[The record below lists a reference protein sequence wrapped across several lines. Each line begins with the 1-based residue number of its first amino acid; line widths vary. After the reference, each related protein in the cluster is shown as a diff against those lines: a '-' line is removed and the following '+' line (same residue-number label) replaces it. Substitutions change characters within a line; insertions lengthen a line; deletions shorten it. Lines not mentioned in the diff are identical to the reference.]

1 MEGYS
6 CPQDFKYLYYFV
18 PFFFSLVASAQKG
31 GSKDKEVIIRAC
43 TQYIGYSTYRA
54 YFGYDNPNRR
64 EITVDENNSY
74 IIIES
79 THQKKKG
86 VNVFKAG
93 SVDKAFWFDF
103 NAKDNVE
110 WTVITPSGNVH
121 KVVASAN
128 SSHCPEGD
136 GGVIFPVYGQ
146 GSGKSN
152 DLIGM
157 ELTSLAGQTAGDAA
171 LRCYFSNTRKFEST
185 NSNCASKPKDARS
198 INTTYWYFFPI
209 L

>member
-1 MEGYS
+1 M
-6 CPQDFKYLYYFV
+6 KTHYYPPSIKAWKVIPV
-18 PFFFSLVASAQKG
+18 PKILSICITLFLFFFSLVASAQKG

-157 ELTSLAGQTAGDAA
+157 ELTSLAGQTAGD
-171 LRCYFSNTRKFEST
+171 
-185 NSNCASKPKDARS
+185 
-198 INTTYWYFFPI
+198 
-209 L
+209 

>member
-18 PFFFSLVASAQKG
+18 PFFLFPCSQCPKG

-103 NAKDNVE
+103 
-110 WTVITPSGNVH
+110 
-121 KVVASAN
+121 
-128 SSHCPEGD
+128 
-136 GGVIFPVYGQ
+136 
-146 GSGKSN
+146 
-152 DLIGM
+152 M
-157 ELTSLAGQTAGDAA
+157 
-171 LRCYFSNTRKFEST
+171 LR
-185 NSNCASKPKDARS
+185 
-198 INTTYWYFFPI
+198 IM
-209 L
+209 